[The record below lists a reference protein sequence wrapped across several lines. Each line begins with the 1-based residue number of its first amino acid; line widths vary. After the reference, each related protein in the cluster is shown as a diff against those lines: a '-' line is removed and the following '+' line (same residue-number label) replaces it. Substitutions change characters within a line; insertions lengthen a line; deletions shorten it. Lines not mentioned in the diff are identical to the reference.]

1 MYNEKWE
8 QFIEGLH
15 LEWPFSYSIE
25 DAKIFAKLSKDFNPI
40 HTDAVFAKSKG
51 FESPLIYGLLLSSQM
66 SRLIG
71 QELPDKNSILT
82 SIKIDFMMPCF
93 ANDQLIFGIHI
104 SYRLAKPVDRP
115 RNRLV
120 VIDRGVIFQ
129 IVGIIFVDEKINVAF
144 FNFLFIWSVHI
155 IDPYAI
161 NQRGIHFS
169 NGHQTFLSGCQ
180 CGVFRKILNNT

>member
-8 QFIEGLH
+8 HYIEGLH

-25 DAKIFAKLSKDFNPI
+25 DAMIFAKLSKDFNPI

-93 ANDQLIFGIHI
+93 VNDQLIFGADLVNKSNATYALEFKCSI
-104 SYRLAKPVDRP
+104 S
-115 RNRLV
+115 RNR
-120 VIDRGVIFQ
+120 
-129 IVGIIFVDEKINVAF
+129 KIMC
-144 FNFLFIWSVHI
+144 
-155 IDPYAI
+155 
-161 NQRGIHFS
+161 RGIV
-169 NGHQTFLSGCQ
+169 NAIW
-180 CGVFRKILNNT
+180 RP